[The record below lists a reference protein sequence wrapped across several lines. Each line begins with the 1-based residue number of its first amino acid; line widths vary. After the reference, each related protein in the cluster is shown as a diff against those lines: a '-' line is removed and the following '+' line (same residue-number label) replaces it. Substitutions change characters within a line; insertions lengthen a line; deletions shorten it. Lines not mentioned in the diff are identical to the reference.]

1 MSRELLV
8 DSTGGAGGGLRRAAL
23 VEDGRLCAIE
33 IDRLARPSAVGA
45 VHRALPDHH
54 RPGLGHFLK
63 LADGSRA
70 LLGTRGNH
78 GGRAEPVPT
87 GPLTVQIKN
96 DAVGDKAAQ
105 ASTDVSLPGR
115 FVIALPGSDGVRFS
129 RRFPEAGRS
138 GLARLL
144 LELPGGWIV
153 RTAAASADPAIVV
166 HEAKALVASWSAL
179 AQGDA
184 AALLLSAP
192 SAPQRLLTETPD
204 RIDRIEVEDGA
215 PALIAWARIYAPD
228 LVDRIHPYRDS
239 TPLFALR
246 DLDGAIDALLE
257 PVVPLPGGGRLTIEA
272 TTALTAIDVDGAARS
287 ALDTNLSAADEIAR
301 QLRLRHIGGLIV
313 VDFIS
318 MRSPRDRGLV
328 ERALQAALA
337 RDPVETQM
345 LPMSKF
351 GLVEL
356 ARERRGRPVAELLA

>member
-1 MSRELLV
+1 
-8 DSTGGAGGGLRRAAL
+8 L

-33 IDRLARPSAVGA
+33 IDRLDRPTEVGS
-45 VHRALPDHH
+45 VHRAMPDHH
-54 RPGLGHFLK
+54 RPGLGYFLK

-70 LLGTRGNH
+70 LLGTRAI
-78 GGRAEPVPT
+78 GRPEPVPS

-115 FVIALPGSDGVRFS
+115 FVIALPSSDGVRFS

-138 GLARLL
+138 ALARLL
-144 LELPGGWIV
+144 LELSGGWIV
-153 RTAAASADPAIVV
+153 RTAAATADPALVV
-166 HEAKALVASWSAL
+166 HEARALLEGWSSL
-179 AQGDA
+179 VQGDTA
-184 AALLLSAP
+184 SLLLPAP

-204 RIDRIEVEDGA
+204 PIDRIEIEDGA
-215 PALIAWARIYAPD
+215 PALLAWAKKYAPD
-228 LVDRIHPYRDS
+228 LADRIHPYRDT
-239 TPLFALR
+239 TPLFAVR
-246 DLDGAIDALLE
+246 DLDGAIDALTDPAVQLS
-257 PVVPLPGGGRLTIEA
+257 GGGRLIIESV
-272 TTALTAIDVDGAARS
+272 TALTAIDVDGSTRS
-287 ALDTNLSAADEIAR
+287 PLDTNLAAADEIAR

-318 MRSPRDRGLV
+318 MRSPRDRGMV
-328 ERALQAALA
+328 ERALQTALA

>member
-1 MSRELLV
+1 MTRELLV
-8 DSTGGAGGGLRRAAL
+8 DVTGGRRRAAL

-33 IDRLARPSAVGA
+33 IDRLDRPSAVGS

-54 RPGLGHFLK
+54 RPGLGQFLK
-63 LADGSRA
+63 LADGSRV
-70 LLGTRGNH
+70 LLSARAVGNRA
-78 GGRAEPVPT
+78 GGVPEPVPN
-87 GPLTVQIKN
+87 GPVTVQIKN

-105 ASTDVSLPGR
+105 VSTDVSLPGR
-115 FVIALPGSDGVRFS
+115 FVIALPSSDGVRFS

-153 RTAAASADPAIVV
+153 RTAAASADPALVV
-166 HEAKALVASWSAL
+166 HEARALLESWSSL
-179 AQGDA
+179 VQGDEA
-184 AALLLSAP
+184 SLLLPAP

-204 RIDRIEVEDGA
+204 PIDRIELEDGA
-215 PALIAWARIYAPD
+215 PALLAWVKTNAPD
-228 LVDRIHPYRDS
+228 LVDRIHPYRDT

-246 DLDGAIDALLE
+246 DLDGAIDSLTE
-257 PVVPLPGGGRLTIEA
+257 PVVTLPGGGRLTIE
-272 TTALTAIDVDGAARS
+272 TVTALTAIDVDGSTRN
-287 ALDTNLSAADEIAR
+287 ALDANLAASDEIAR

-318 MRSPRDRGLV
+318 MRSPRDRALV
-328 ERALQAALA
+328 ERALQTALA

-356 ARERRGRPVAELLA
+356 ARERRGRPIAELLA

>member
-1 MSRELLV
+1 MTRELFV
-8 DSTGGAGGGLRRAAL
+8 DLTDGYRRAAL

-33 IDRLARPSAVGA
+33 IDRLDRPSEVGA

-70 LLGTRGNH
+70 LLGTRSMA
-78 GGRAEPVPT
+78 RPEPVPN
-87 GPLTVQIKN
+87 GPLTVQIKS

-105 ASTDVSLPGR
+105 ASTDISLPGR

-129 RRFPEAGRS
+129 RRFPDAGRS

-144 LELPGGWIV
+144 LPLTGGWIV
-153 RTAAASADPAIVV
+153 RTAAASADPALVL
-166 HEAKALVASWSAL
+166 HEARALLEGWRALV
-179 AQGDA
+179 QGDTPS
-184 AALLLSAP
+184 LLLPAP
-192 SAPQRLLTETPD
+192 AAPQRLLTETPES
-204 RIDRIEVEDGA
+204 IDRIEIEHGA
-215 PALIAWARIYAPD
+215 PALLAWARTHAPD
-228 LVDRIHPYRDS
+228 LVERIHSYRDP

-246 DLDGAIDALLE
+246 DLDGAIEALTQ
-257 PVVPLPGGGRLTIEA
+257 PVVPLAGGGRLVIE
-272 TTALTAIDVDGAARS
+272 TVTALTAIDVDAGTRS
-287 ALDTNLSAADEIAR
+287 FLDANLAAADEIAR
-301 QLRLRHIGGLIV
+301 QLRLRHVGGLIV
-313 VDFIS
+313 VDFVS
-318 MRSPRDRGLV
+318 MRSARDRSQV